1 MEIKLVKTKEDELLQ
16 IAEMAELIWKKY
28 YIEIISIHQIDYMLY
43 KFYSEEALKS
53 QIKIGQDFYFIKHQ
67 SEILGFISYS
77 QKADSVYFIHKF
89 YILPNQH
96 RQNLG
101 SLAMQEIEKEII
113 DSNKNRNYKLKLTV
127 NRKNFK
133 AINFYFKNGFM
144 IESVEDFDIGE
155 SYLMNDFVM
164 TKTVKNSF

>member
-1 MEIKLVKTKEDELLQ
+1 MDIKLLKATENELLK
-16 IAEMAELIWKKY
+16 IAEFAEVIWKQY
-28 YIEIISIHQIDYMLY
+28 YTEIITLSQIEYMLK
-43 KFYSEEALKS
+43 KFYSKEALEE
-53 QIKIGQDFYFIKHQ
+53 QIKLGQEFYFIKNQ
-67 SEILGFISYS
+67 SELLGFISLS
-77 QKADSVYFIHKF
+77 QNADRMYFIHKF

-113 DSNKNRNYKLKLTV
+113 DSNKNKNYKLKLTV
-127 NRKNFK
+127 NRQNFK

-164 TKTVKNSF
+164 AKNVINGK

>member
-1 MEIKLVKTKEDELLQ
+1 MEIKLLKATENELLK
-16 IAEMAELIWKKY
+16 IAEFAEVIWKQY
-28 YIEIISIHQIDYMLY
+28 YTEIITLSQIEYMLK
-43 KFYSEEALKS
+43 KFYSKEALEE
-53 QIKIGQDFYFIKHQ
+53 QIKLGQEFYFIRNQ
-67 SEILGFISYS
+67 SETLGFISYS
-77 QKADSVYFIHKF
+77 LQTDSVYFIHKF

-101 SLAMQEIEKEII
+101 SIAMQEIEKEII
-113 DSNKNRNYKLKLTV
+113 DSKKNKNYKLKLTV

-133 AINFYFKNGFM
+133 AINFYFKNGYI

-164 TKTVKNSF
+164 VKNAINGK